1 MYDGVLRLG
10 TWRRWGR
17 IGQWGYLLGVMGRA
31 EEVDVVIGAE
41 GGASSFVRR
50 WLFDGRSDV
59 YHCDCKWLGE
69 IWGRKVG

>member
-1 MYDGVLRLG
+1 M
-10 TWRRWGR
+10 
-17 IGQWGYLLGVMGRA
+17 LGVMGRA